1 MGDTA
6 DATAGPTAGLGE
18 VPTLGAR
25 ASLAKD
31 AIILVVVA
39 LLSVLPYAS
48 GLGFYS
54 DDWEY
59 LALLQNAPDHSLIG
73 LVRTQYAFKAHLRMR
88 PTQIVTQALL
98 FKAFGLKA
106 RGYHIVNALVL
117 ASLAVFFYLV
127 LREVGT
133 EGDVAFA
140 ASAIYILLPN
150 YSTDRFWFAAF
161 SYLISMTLF
170 LVGLYALLKAAEGPR
185 YWRWTTA
192 GLLALLVAMS
202 GLETVIPL
210 TVSIPLGLWLKHQ
223 GRGMA
228 ELSGRI
234 GTARAW
240 LLLSAPLVAAAAV
253 VHYKAATARTAA
265 VPGAFYAV
273 RLAVG
278 SAAVNFGTY
287 GVALPHTVGW
297 ALHHISR
304 GGACL
309 GAVIGTVVFLRIA
322 REATLPRSGR
332 FWRHLTAVGFAVFLL
347 GTAIFLTTPRIE
359 FWSLGAANRVWLAAS
374 AGMALILVGAS
385 GLLAQRIG
393 PGRRGRLAFAAVV
406 SALCV
411 SGFVITSAVSTF
423 WIAASRRQLQVLSDI
438 QRSLPAVA
446 PGTTVLI
453 RDVCLYEGP
462 AIVFE
467 SPWDLTGALRL
478 VYGTPDVRAD
488 MTMGRFVLH
497 DEGLSTR
504 IYDTEVLHRYGPD
517 LLLLSAGDAAPVTLT
532 NKAEA
537 QKRFDGQVK
546 CPEGLPG
553 RGTIA
558 LPFDTWFKA
567 AENKGFRIW
576 R

>member
-48 GLGFYS
+48 RLGFYS

-106 RGYHIVNALVL
+106 QGYHIVNALVL

-228 ELSGRI
+228 EWSGRI

-253 VHYKAATARTAA
+253 VYYKAATARTAA

-322 REATLPRSGR
+322 REAPLPRSGR

-347 GTAIFLTTPRIE
+347 GDGNLSHDPPHRVLEPRRRQ
-359 FWSLGAANRVWLAAS
+359 SS
-374 AGMALILVGAS
+374 LVG
-385 GLLAQRIG
+385 RISRNG
-393 PGRRGRLAFAAVV
+393 AHPGRRVRVARAAD
-406 SALCV
+406 
-411 SGFVITSAVSTF
+411 
-423 WIAASRRQLQVLSDI
+423 RPR
-438 QRSLPAVA
+438 PA
-446 PGTTVLI
+446 
-453 RDVCLYEGP
+453 R
-462 AIVFE
+462 
-467 SPWDLTGALRL
+467 
-478 VYGTPDVRAD
+478 
-488 MTMGRFVLH
+488 
-497 DEGLSTR
+497 STR
-504 IYDTEVLHRYGPD
+504 IRCGRERVVRFGICNHECGVD
-517 LLLLSAGDAAPVTLT
+517 LLDRGIEAPARGAFRHPAFITCGRLGNHGT
-532 NKAEA
+532 NS
-537 QKRFDGQVK
+537 RCV
-546 CPEGLPG
+546 P
-553 RGTIA
+553 I
-558 LPFDTWFKA
+558 
-567 AENKGFRIW
+567 
-576 R
+576 